1 MCGIAGFT
9 SRLDEAACGSV
20 LTSMTQALAHRGPD
34 GSGAF
39 VTHMRDGRCVALGH
53 RRLSIIDLGTG
64 EQPMHLADSRYTIVF
79 NGEIYNYVE
88 LREELKALGCRFQTT
103 SDTEVL
109 LQAWASWGAEAL
121 PKLRGMFAF
130 ALWDR
135 KTQELILARDPF
147 GKKPLF
153 YFEAGGELVFAS
165 EFTGLVCH
173 PNFDNQVDPKALA
186 RFLIWKYV
194 PGAETLVK
202 AVREIPA
209 GHYGIW
215 SNGRLTLSRYYTVPD
230 QVTDPG
236 RQMPMTADTVAA
248 FRAELSEAVSIRLR
262 SDVPLG
268 AFLSGGI
275 DSSAIVSLMAQI
287 TGKPVKTFSVGFHE
301 DEYSELWA
309 ARLIAKRYNTDHH
322 EIKISPDAFLG
333 DLEAVTWQRGAPLSE
348 MADVPVYALSKLAA
362 EHVKVVLSGEGAD
375 ELLGGYPKHRGEV
388 FVNRAHAFTPPLFD
402 KAAGAL
408 GERLPYRY
416 RRLAILARVAQ
427 ERDFVNRQG
436 AWFGL
441 MNAATAGQLC
451 PDLFADYTPF
461 IWPEDPGEAAGSLAR
476 SLKFDKTVWLPGT
489 LLERGDRMTMAASI
503 EGRMPFMDTKLTNFV
518 TRLPPQAFLSNGRGK
533 AILRQAMK
541 ADIPSEILTKPKA
554 GFRVPIHD
562 WLRGSLRDYAHDRL
576 FGRDS
581 ALADFIDQP
590 RLKTLWDQHQAQ
602 TSNREKELWSLMT
615 LEIFLRQLAE
625 AGVARAAA

>member
-1 MCGIAGFT
+1 MCGISGFT
-9 SRLDEAACGSV
+9 SRLDDKTCAHI
-20 LTSMTQALAHRGPD
+20 LKSMTDALAHRGPD
-34 GSGAF
+34 GAGEF
-39 VTHMRDGRCVALGH
+39 LTRTDEGRCVALGH

-64 EQPMHLADSRYTIVF
+64 EQPMHLDKRRYSIVF

-88 LREELKALGCRFQTT
+88 LREELKSLGCRFQTT

-109 LQAWASWGAEAL
+109 LQAWATWGPDAL

-130 ALWDR
+130 ALWDQV
-135 KTQELILARDPF
+135 TQNLILARDPF

-153 YFEAGGELVFAS
+153 YFEKNGDLAFAS
-165 EFTGLVCH
+165 EFTGLVRH
-173 PNFDNQVDPKALA
+173 PDFDNQVDHKALA
-186 RFLIWKYV
+186 QFMIWKYV
-194 PGAETLVK
+194 PGAGTLAK
-202 AVREIPA
+202 SVREVPA
-209 GHYGIW
+209 GHYAIW
-215 SNGRLTLSRYYTVPD
+215 NSGQLITKRYYSVPD
-230 QVTDPG
+230 QATNPADLL
-236 RQMPMTADTVAA
+236 PMNGDTIAA
-248 FRAELSEAVSIRLR
+248 FRAELSEAVSMRLR

-275 DSSAIVSLMAQI
+275 DSSAIVALMAQI
-287 TGKPVKTFSVGFHE
+287 TGQPVKTFSVGFHE

-309 ARLIAKRYNTDHH
+309 ARLIAKRYKTDHH
-322 EIKISPDAFLG
+322 EIKISPDSFLG
-333 DLEAVTWQRGAPLSE
+333 NLEDVTWQRGAPLSE

-388 FVNRAHAFTPPLFD
+388 FVNRAHALTPPVFD
-402 KAAGAL
+402 RVVGAL
-408 GERLPYRY
+408 GQGLPYRY

-441 MNAATAGQLC
+441 MSEVNARQLC
-451 PDLFADYTPF
+451 PGLFESYTPF
-461 IWPEDPGEAAGSLAR
+461 VWQEDPGEAAGSLAR

-503 EGRMPFMDTKLTNFV
+503 EGRMPFMDTKLTQFV
-518 TRLPPQAFLSNGRGK
+518 TNLPPQAFLANGRGK
-533 AILRQAMK
+533 VILRQAMA
-541 ADIPSEILTKPKA
+541 ADLPSEILTKPKA

-576 FGRDS
+576 FGAGS
-581 ALADFIDQP
+581 ALTDFIDRP
-590 RLKTLWDQHQAQ
+590 KLKALWDQHQAK

-615 LEIFLRQLAE
+615 LEIFLRQLSESGSAR
-625 AGVARAAA
+625 VAA